1 MKVKITLVKIKIEC
15 LVCRFF
21 LGLPQRTTYTV
32 AREGFSGAILLRL
45 NLNDTKVNYSKE
57 TTKYKYYS

>member
-32 AREGFSGAILLRL
+32 AREGFSGEILLRL
-45 NLNDTKVNYSKE
+45 NLNDTKVNYGKE
-57 TTKYKYYS
+57 TTKYKHYS

>member
-32 AREGFSGAILLRL
+32 ARKGFSGEILLRL
-45 NLNDTKVNYSKE
+45 NLNDTKVNYGKE

>member
-21 LGLPQRTTYTV
+21 LGLPQSTTYTV
-32 AREGFSGAILLRL
+32 ARKGFSGEILLRL
-45 NLNDTKVNYSKE
+45 NLNDTKVNYGKE